1 MYIGVKK
8 YIEFQFKLN
17 QGKKLTKRVKI
28 LQKIENFVSDFCR
41 PKNLFIFMFILSC
54 FTWRRVIVSRVGYII
69 QLLFTGSK
77 STISVFIVNF
87 EHNALHNTVFNIQNC
102 MCSTF
107 AFSFLYDRFFI

>member
-8 YIEFQFKLN
+8 YTEFQFKLN

-41 PKNLFIFMFILSC
+41 PKNLFIFMFLLSC
-54 FTWRRVIVSRVGYII
+54 FTWGRVIVSRVRYII

-87 EHNALHNTVFNIQNC
+87 EHISHLLLMSLLLFQ
-102 MCSTF
+102 TF
-107 AFSFLYDRFFI
+107 AGRSKEPKSKT